1 MRRHGRV
8 SVVTIRG
15 TGLQRRVHALAV
27 VLMLMLVLMVLVLL
41 LMLQDSYVVVFR
53 SRLLSLQHHHLL

>member
-1 MRRHGRV
+1 M
-8 SVVTIRG
+8 VTIRG